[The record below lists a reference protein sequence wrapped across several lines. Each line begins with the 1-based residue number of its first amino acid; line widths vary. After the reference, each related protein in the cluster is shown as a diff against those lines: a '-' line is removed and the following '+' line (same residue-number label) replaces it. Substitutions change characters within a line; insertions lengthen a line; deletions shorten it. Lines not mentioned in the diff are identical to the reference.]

1 MAKKLKKI
9 GKVKKFVQ
17 GGYNMGT
24 VSQMKQNPYY
34 LDKTSSEAAQTEF
47 ESTQRDL
54 QKAGKEA
61 QLLAAQNEQKRK
73 ADERKFL
80 SESGQDL
87 IKAAGK
93 DLLTATQTGPV
104 NPTIVNTGIVNPVT
118 GQPFNM
124 SFGKT
129 TGGTQGVE
137 FSKFA
142 TGEGAGVVGETA
154 KTGLRGA
161 EMSNLATAGIGAGL
175 TGAGILTERLTDD
188 KSDFTTSQT
197 ENTGNLFAETTKGAG
212 SGFVTGATLGSIIP
226 GVGNVVGGTI
236 GGIIGAGAGFV
247 KGRRENREAKDLSE
261 ELLADQAARRNAFQN
276 AYVQS
281 RLTGIDTG
289 FGLKSSTNM
298 NNQFTNSYMA
308 KKGGFK
314 KLPGGVEIDL
324 PGGAK
329 KYIGNTH
336 AEGGIMESSEV
347 EVENNETKDKIEMA
361 KGGKVDYFF
370 SEYLKLGNKSF
381 AKRHEDMVKSGASQE
396 QIQALARKQEEVAG
410 RNPKQVAMYGGVR
423 KYAEGG
429 VGPCPEGY
437 IMDEF
442 GNCIPASEQMYQV
455 LTNSSTFTQPA
466 KEEPKTETTGK
477 PIDQKYYRYYM
488 QQKAAEQ
495 EKAKLQAEIDQ
506 KAKTN
511 PQSVL
516 SAEGL
521 APNRKLEGLTGID
534 ATRLE
539 SQRNLKNAW
548 QDSQNYDYE
557 ILKAIESNL
566 KTGEIDPKTGKKI
579 IHDYSYDPAT
589 GYYTDKE
596 GTGIFSIPRRILFN
610 KINKAG
616 ETAPVPEGS
625 SFLEAYREL
634 PEDVALLQKEG
645 YYKKKNGDGTTKD
658 WMEGASKNGK
668 FIDFKDNLDLAR
680 SLGYEVPEAPKSSGT
695 KTETEKRLAANVPE
709 WRKKGIGL
717 MSEAEQGITD
727 PYAVPSGVAPQ
738 VGPAVTQTAGSSQ
751 TGAGTTTQN
760 GAGTVT
766 TDAGTTT
773 DQTQIEG
780 LNKPRFF
787 MGFSR
792 KVDPVTGEVTVD
804 KNKPLTGTG
813 DMAGSRLGTTT
824 GDEKALEGVLA
835 NRYDIAWQNKADN
848 LYAKSGDVGTGKLA
862 YSNYITDRD
871 KIAESNWG
879 EKFGYYKGMSAE
891 EAKEAHNR
899 FVSEVN
905 NLFSSKPD
913 EILGYFQYIVDGG
926 DPKSANYLGEDA
938 QQIRSN
944 LKKEGYID
952 ANGKVI
958 PGKESALSSYLQR
971 QATNNAVGPI
981 HNALGSY
988 TAETGA
994 SKIKIEE
1001 PPKEENKPNLEK
1013 RVEPCPP
1020 GQYRSSDGSCKPIP
1034 GDPRNR
1040 DVNATMLAGLGQL
1053 IPAGY
1058 AMFNPYKIGAGVQGT
1073 AAIQGALLPRMNM
1086 NQERASAIDTNVAMT
1101 NAIRNTNTGPGGL
1114 AMMLA
1119 SNRKLDEQMLKIAK
1133 QEQDANKELAGK
1145 EAQLGQAAS
1154 QFNAENELKRQMFN
1168 TEFKQKER
1176 QYKREEFMG
1185 ALDTAMRNIAGV
1197 VKDDRAFKSQER
1209 LAKALDETGS
1219 YDRFTIYEALEKEAK
1234 RKNSPYTGM
1243 SQSELRRIAAAIG
1256 RDINPEGYVSP
1267 TEYASLKSENEKL
1280 KKDKEESGKAKYGGA
1295 RQYVSRLGQL
1305 NNVRS
1310 TKPKFNI

>member
-61 QLLAAQNEQKRK
+61 QLIAAQNEQKRR

-175 TGAGILTERLTDD
+175 TGVGILTERLTND

-212 SGFVTGATLGSIIP
+212 SGFVTGATIGSIIP

-442 GNCIPASEQMYQV
+442 GNCIPIEEQTQ
-455 LTNSSTFTQPA
+455 SSTFTQPA
-466 KEEPKTETTGK
+466 KEEPKTETTEK

-495 EKAKLQAEIDQ
+495 EKAKLQAEIDK
-506 KAKTN
+506 KAESN

-534 ATRLE
+534 ATR
-539 SQRNLKNAW
+539 R
-548 QDSQNYDYE
+548 DSQNKLKRAMSDSYE
-557 ILKAIESNL
+557 YEKLRNS
-566 KTGEIDPKTGKKI
+566 
-579 IHDYSYDPAT
+579 
-589 GYYTDKE
+589 TDE
-596 GTGIFSIPRRILFN
+596 GMDFS
-610 KINKAG
+610 A
-616 ETAPVPEGS
+616 
-625 SFLEAYREL
+625 
-634 PEDVALLQKEG
+634 
-645 YYKKKNGDGTTKD
+645 
-658 WMEGASKNGK
+658 
-668 FIDFKDNLDLAR
+668 AR
-680 SLGYEVPEAPKSSGT
+680 
-695 KTETEKRLAANVPE
+695 TETEKRLAANIPE
-709 WRKKGIGL
+709 WRQKGLGL
-717 MSEAEQGITD
+717 IQEEEEQSIID
-727 PYAVPSGVAPQ
+727 PK
-738 VGPAVTQTAGSSQ
+738 SQ
-751 TGAGTTTQN
+751 TGLTIGDVKKNEIAKGGNLTQQPANQTQTQTNQTVSGNGETTTQN

-766 TDAGTTT
+766 ADAGTTA

-804 KNKPLTGTG
+804 KNKPLIGTG

-824 GDEKALEGVLA
+824 GDEKALEGVLS

-848 LYAKSGDVGTGKLA
+848 LYAKSGDVNTGKLA

-891 EAKEAHNR
+891 EAKEAHNK

-994 SKIKIEE
+994 GKIKIEE
-1001 PPKEENKPNLEK
+1001 PPKEQNKPNLEK

-1168 TEFKQKER
+1168 TDFKQKER

-1185 ALDTAMRNIAGV
+1185 ALDTAMRNIAGI

-1219 YDRFTIYEALEKEAK
+1219 YDRFTILEQLQKEAK
-1234 RKNSPYTGM
+1234 RKNSPYAGM
-1243 SQSELRRIAAAIG
+1243 SESELRRIAAAIG
-1256 RDINPEGYVSP
+1256 REINPEGYVSA

>member
-61 QLLAAQNEQKRK
+61 QLIAAQNEQKRR

-175 TGAGILTERLTDD
+175 TGVGILTERLTDD

-336 AEGGIMESSEV
+336 AEGGIMESSKV

-442 GNCIPASEQMYQV
+442 GNCIPIEEQTQ
-455 LTNSSTFTQPA
+455 SSTFTQPA
-466 KEEPKTETTGK
+466 KEEPKKYTEPTLYYNPNTKEYIYRDETGK
-477 PIDQKYYRYYM
+477 ELMKGLDQNRLTNQMDALRPGATGFDK
-488 QQKAAEQ
+488 QLAAIENREYGATSNNNTKVTEGSSQ
-495 EKAKLQAEIDQ
+495 
-506 KAKTN
+506 
-511 PQSVL
+511 PVL

-521 APNRKLEGLTGID
+521 APNRKLEGLTWID
-534 ATRLE
+534 ATR
-539 SQRNLKNAW
+539 R
-548 QDSQNYDYE
+548 DSQNKLKRAMSDSYE
-557 ILKAIESNL
+557 YEKLRNS
-566 KTGEIDPKTGKKI
+566 
-579 IHDYSYDPAT
+579 
-589 GYYTDKE
+589 TDE
-596 GTGIFSIPRRILFN
+596 GMDFS
-610 KINKAG
+610 A
-616 ETAPVPEGS
+616 
-625 SFLEAYREL
+625 
-634 PEDVALLQKEG
+634 
-645 YYKKKNGDGTTKD
+645 
-658 WMEGASKNGK
+658 
-668 FIDFKDNLDLAR
+668 AR
-680 SLGYEVPEAPKSSGT
+680 
-695 KTETEKRLAANVPE
+695 TETEKRLAANIPE
-709 WRKKGIGL
+709 WRQKGLGL
-717 MSEAEQGITD
+717 IQEEEEQSIID
-727 PYAVPSGVAPQ
+727 P
-738 VGPAVTQTAGSSQ
+738 TSQ
-751 TGAGTTTQN
+751 TGLTIGDVKKNEIAKGGNLTQQPANQTQTQTNQTVSGNGETTTQN
-760 GAGTVT
+760 GTGTVT
-766 TDAGTTT
+766 ADAGTTA

-804 KNKPLTGTG
+804 KNKPLIGTG

-824 GDEKALEGVLA
+824 GDEKALEGVLS

-848 LYAKSGDVGTGKLA
+848 LYAKSGDVNTGKLA

-891 EAKEAHNR
+891 EAKEAHNK

-1001 PPKEENKPNLEK
+1001 PPKEQNKPNLEK

-1034 GDPRNR
+1034 GNPKNR

-1168 TEFKQKER
+1168 TDFKQKER

-1185 ALDTAMRNIAGV
+1185 ALDTAMRNIAGI

-1219 YDRFTIYEALEKEAK
+1219 YDRFTILEQLQKEAK
-1234 RKNSPYTGM
+1234 RKNSPYAGM
-1243 SQSELRRIAAAIG
+1243 SESELRRIAAAIG
-1256 RDINPEGYVSP
+1256 REINPEGYVSA

>member
-1 MAKKLKKI
+1 
-9 GKVKKFVQ
+9 
-17 GGYNMGT
+17 MGT

-534 ATRLE
+534 ATR
-539 SQRNLKNAW
+539 R
-548 QDSQNYDYE
+548 DSQNKLKRAMSDSYE
-557 ILKAIESNL
+557 YEKLRNS
-566 KTGEIDPKTGKKI
+566 
-579 IHDYSYDPAT
+579 
-589 GYYTDKE
+589 TDE
-596 GTGIFSIPRRILFN
+596 GMDFS
-610 KINKAG
+610 A
-616 ETAPVPEGS
+616 
-625 SFLEAYREL
+625 
-634 PEDVALLQKEG
+634 
-645 YYKKKNGDGTTKD
+645 
-658 WMEGASKNGK
+658 
-668 FIDFKDNLDLAR
+668 AR
-680 SLGYEVPEAPKSSGT
+680 
-695 KTETEKRLAANVPE
+695 TETEKRLAANVPE

-727 PYAVPSGVAPQ
+727 PYAVPPGVAPQ
-738 VGPAVTQTAGSSQ
+738 VGPAVTQTVGSSQ

-879 EKFGYYKGMSAE
+879 EKFGYYKGMSE
-891 EAKEAHNR
+891 GEAKEAHNK

-958 PGKESALSSYLQR
+958 PGKESALSSYLQK

-1234 RKNSPYTGM
+1234 RKNSPYAGM